1 MQTDWK
7 TFESALKKDL
17 QHLRSGEKE
26 SLRFLTAVH
35 PVLWYWLIAAEH
47 HLQDLPC
54 LDPAGCHPTEMHFLL
69 ERLAQCDQTMTEADL
84 LDFVDNQIHY
94 SLHRLATHRVRCFW
108 DTHEEVWPWPYMPY
122 PHWRT
127 RYGVTRPDIQPVP
140 MQPEDARHTQNLL
153 HHLKTWYL
161 RLEP

>member
-1 MQTDWK
+1 MQPDWK
-7 TFESALKKDL
+7 TFEITLKKDL

-35 PVLWYWLIAAEH
+35 PVLWYWLIAAEQ

-54 LDPAGCHPTEMHFLL
+54 LDPAGCHHTEMHFLL

-84 LDFVDNQIHY
+84 LYFVDSQIHY
-94 SLHRLATHRVRCFW
+94 SLHRLATHRVSYCL
-108 DTHEEVWPWPYMPY
+108 DTHEEVWPWAYLPY

-127 RYGVTRPDIQPVP
+127 LYGVESPCIQPVSE
-140 MQPEDARHTQNLL
+140 QPVDAQRTQDLL
-153 HHLKTWYL
+153 HHLKNWYL
-161 RLEP
+161 EMEA